1 MFTNNKHIGE
11 DFGVEIKT
19 ALKNAQ
25 HVQIASGYFS
35 YRLLQDLTPQ
45 LLKIARA
52 GSFKLLVGMIF
63 HEKVTKRQKECL
75 DQLNKQLRSVN
86 SDSGI
91 YITIERYHGKIFRIV
106 DHENNE
112 KIYVGSSNFS
122 LTGFKIYNEF
132 NLQIFD
138 EGAKADVRDFLDYLF
153 FETDEKKKIAFPLE
167 DVDLKLKDGSDEAKS
182 GDTLLRDFEISEED
196 FPSYGSYQSMKV
208 FHRPEVQPASSLNLY
223 FERGRKTT
231 KQGRVV
237 YEPRKWYEVEVTSQK
252 REQDNPIYPK
262 GDWTAFVRE
271 TINGKTSYYR
281 IPMVTSSGQKDSP
294 KAIQSK
300 NGRHILGELIKG
312 KMERTGALS
321 KHEQITQDTL
331 DLYGRDYIELTKIS
345 DGIYFLEV

>member
-11 DFGVEIKT
+11 DFGAEIKT

-122 LTGFKIYNEF
+122 LTGFKNYNEF

-138 EGAKADVRDFLDYLF
+138 EGAKTNVRDFLDYLF
-153 FETDEKKKIAFPLE
+153 FEMDKKKKIAFPLE
-167 DVDLKLKDGSDEAKS
+167 DVDLKLKDGSDETRSAE
-182 GDTLLRDFEISEED
+182 TTLRDFKINERD
-196 FPSYGSYQSMKV
+196 FPGYGKYQSMTV
-208 FHRPEVQPASSLNLY
+208 IHRPEVQPASSLNLY
-223 FERGRKTT
+223 FDKGRKDR
-231 KQGRVV
+231 KSGR
-237 YEPRKWYEVEVTSQK
+237 YAPRPWYEVEVTSQK
-252 REQDNPIYPK
+252 HEQDNPIYPK
-262 GDWTAFVRE
+262 GEWTAFVKE
-271 TINGKTSYYR
+271 KINGETSYYR